1 MSDKRGSGP
10 AVPGS
15 EEGGR
20 QGAPGTGKGGSASPW
35 SLQKERS
42 LADTLILAPEHL
54 FWTSDFQNW
63 NLMNCVMP
71 PGLWDLVM
79 AATENNTR

>member
-1 MSDKRGSGP
+1 MSDKRERGP

-20 QGAPGTGKGGSASPW
+20 QLPPGTGKGGSASPW

-42 LADTLILAPEHL
+42 LADTLILAPEYVL
-54 FWTSDFQNW
+54 DF
-63 NLMNCVMP
+63 
-71 PGLWDLVM
+71 
-79 AATENNTR
+79 